1 MLTNRAH
8 LSVPSPQLGVRRLLS
23 PVSRPRHA
31 PPAPAY
37 PYEVTVTRAS
47 GEGFGFVIISTAG
60 RSGATIGRVLDGS
73 PAARCG
79 RLFVADRV
87 LAVNGTPIAGLHHD
101 QVVGLVKE
109 GGLRVTLT
117 LGPPTDDSSSTA
129 STPQK
134 VGGGE
139 E

>member
-1 MLTNRAH
+1 M
-8 LSVPSPQLGVRRLLS
+8 RRLLS
-23 PVSRPRHA
+23 PASRPRHA
-31 PPAPAY
+31 PPPPAY
-37 PYEVTVTRAS
+37 PYDVTVTRAS
-47 GEGFGFVIISTAG
+47 GEGFGFVIISSSG
-60 RSGATIGRVLDGS
+60 RAGATIGRVLDGS

-87 LAVNGTPIAGLHHD
+87 LAVNGSPIAGLHHD
-101 QVVGLVKE
+101 QVVGLIKE

-134 VGGGE
+134 VRRGHSGIARIAI
-139 E
+139 